1 MSEIYLYEPKN
12 NKNADYNVFMAFP
25 ECESF
30 SLSSLGYM
38 WLSKILEEDEEFNA
52 ERISTDTNKTRIN
65 PKEIDAIGFSISFD
79 MDFINVFSILEK
91 YGIPLKSSDRENGP
105 IVFAGGPVMTDNP
118 EPYKIGRA
126 HV

>member
-79 MDFINVFSILEK
+79 KDSLYLI
-91 YGIPLKSSDRENGP
+91 SSLT
-105 IVFAGGPVMTDNP
+105 AS
-118 EPYKIGRA
+118 YKFP
-126 HV
+126 

>member
-65 PKEIDAIGFSISFD
+65 PKEIDDKNVGCKFCKYKDICYMTTEDIVKLKK
-79 MDFINVFSILEK
+79 IENVFSEV
-91 YGIPLKSSDRENGP
+91 N
-105 IVFAGGPVMTDNP
+105 DNA
-118 EPYKIGRA
+118 KMD
-126 HV
+126 